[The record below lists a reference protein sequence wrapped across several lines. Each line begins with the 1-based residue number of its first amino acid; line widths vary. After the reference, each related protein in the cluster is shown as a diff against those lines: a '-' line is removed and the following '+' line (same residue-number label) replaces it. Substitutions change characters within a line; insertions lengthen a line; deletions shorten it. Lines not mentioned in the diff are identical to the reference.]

1 MNEAIC
7 AEIRKRYN
15 LQIGTRTGKR
25 LKIAMGRL
33 NDQRKEARKVVG
45 IDSISGLPRE
55 EVISGYVVNAGIMDC
70 VNEIAAEMKTF
81 LERIPPQI
89 AYHIA
94 REGIYLTGG
103 STRIPYIDNYLA
115 SYTGFSF
122 NLSPFYEKATICGLE
137 KIIRDRDL
145 MKWAQ
150 PVNCLLY
157 TSPSP
162 RDCS

>member
-7 AEIRKRYN
+7 TEIRKRYN

-33 NDQRKEARKVVG
+33 NDQRKDARKVVG

-55 EVISGYVVNAGIMDC
+55 EIISGYVVNAGIMDC
-70 VNEIAAEMKTF
+70 VNAIAAEMKTF

-89 AYHIA
+89 AYHIS

-115 SYTGFSF
+115 SYTGVSF
-122 NLSPFYEKATICGLE
+122 NLSPFYEKSTICGLE

-145 MKWAQ
+145 RNWAQ
-150 PVNCLLY
+150 PVKQRKL
-157 TSPSP
+157 
-162 RDCS
+162 